1 MHLGQHS
8 TCANPAG
15 QGVKASVGGY
25 PIEPAA
31 EGSSS
36 FEVVEPAPSANQR
49 LLNEVLGVVE
59 RAKHPVAM
67 ELELPAVR
75 LGEPL
80 ERILVAPFG

>member
-1 MHLGQHS
+1 
-8 TCANPAG
+8 
-15 QGVKASVGGY
+15 
-25 PIEPAA
+25 
-31 EGSSS
+31 
-36 FEVVEPAPSANQR
+36 
-49 LLNEVLGVVE
+49 LNEVLGVVE